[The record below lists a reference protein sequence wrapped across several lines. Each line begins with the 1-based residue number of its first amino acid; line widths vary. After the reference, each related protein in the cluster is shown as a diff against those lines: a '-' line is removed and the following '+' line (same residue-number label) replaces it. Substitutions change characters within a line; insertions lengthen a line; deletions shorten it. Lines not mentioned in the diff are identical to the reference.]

1 MLRAPVG
8 LIGLGLLGA
17 ALAERLLAA
26 GFPLVGHD
34 LRAEACGAFAERGGV
49 PVGSAGE
56 VFRRAERIVLSLP
69 DDGVVRAVL
78 DAAAEALQPGQVL
91 IDTTTGD
98 PDATAGLAAALA
110 ARGVA
115 HVDATV
121 LGSSEVARAGQ
132 AVVLAGG
139 DAAVV
144 AAQADLFTTFART
157 WFHAGPG
164 GAGARMKLAVNLVLG
179 LNRAALAEGL
189 AFGRR
194 CGLDPATLLEALRA
208 GAAYSRVMDAKGPKM
223 LARDFRP
230 EARLRQHLKDV
241 GLILA
246 QARRAGARVPLSEAH
261 RVLLQAVVDAG
272 GGDDDNSAILR
283 AFE

>member
-1 MLRAPVG
+1 MPRSPVG

-34 LRAEACGAFAERGGV
+34 LRVEACDAFATCGGV
-49 PVGSAGE
+49 PVGSASE

-78 DAAAEALQPGQVL
+78 DAAAATLQSGQVL

-98 PDATAGLAAALA
+98 PDATADLAAALA
-110 ARGVA
+110 VQGVA
-115 HVDATV
+115 YVDATV

-139 DAAVV
+139 DAALV
-144 AAQADLFTTFART
+144 AAAADLFATFAHR
-157 WFHAGPG
+157 WFHAGPA

-194 CGLDPATLLEALRA
+194 CGLDPTTLLEALRA
-208 GAAYSRVMDAKGPKM
+208 GAAYSRVMDAKGRKM
-223 LARDFRP
+223 LTRDFRP
-230 EARLRQHLKDV
+230 QARLRQHLKDV

-246 QARRAGARVPLSEAH
+246 QARRTGARVPLSEAH